1 MLGKLLLNFFFFFLT
16 NFTFFS
22 VFFIFLIP
30 PSVPMGI
37 NVKTMGSM
45 FAPVPVEIACYE
57 PETVGC
63 EFSVFI

>member
-1 MLGKLLLNFFFFFLT
+1 
-16 NFTFFS
+16 
-22 VFFIFLIP
+22 
-30 PSVPMGI
+30 MGI